1 MLLRKTMQS
10 SQTCNSVRGRLVEFK
25 MHKYQ
30 NCLLRCGKR
39 FACLH
44 EKDVSGGISASMD
57 NKCLLLDVTASTG
70 PDGQLAAVLKTSV
83 HQRKLEKTDQEF

>member
-1 MLLRKTMQS
+1 MQS
-10 SQTCNSVRGRLVEFK
+10 SQTCNSVEVSLVEFK

-30 NCLLRCGKR
+30 NCLHRCGKR

-44 EKDVSGGISASMD
+44 EKDVSGGVSASVD

-70 PDGQLAAVLKTSV
+70 PDGQLTAILKTKSI
-83 HQRKLEKTDQEF
+83 REC